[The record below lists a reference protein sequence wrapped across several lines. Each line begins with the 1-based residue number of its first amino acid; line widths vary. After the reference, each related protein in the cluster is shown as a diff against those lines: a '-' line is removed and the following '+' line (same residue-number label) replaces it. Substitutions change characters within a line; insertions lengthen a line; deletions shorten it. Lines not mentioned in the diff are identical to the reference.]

1 MSLNSLCVIHRH
13 KDTGSLASMPNSSKA
28 DPGAETLSGAFYLD
42 TCQRVLWVTTR
53 EIFEK
58 TSATTNWSGYEIFS
72 GIAAYSFL
80 LRVATGLESQVVG
93 ETDVFGQLKEAW
105 RKSSFELDENVDFYI
120 QKIFEDTKEIRSRH
134 LQHLG
139 GVSYGTLVR
148 KFLQTKKNFDPTLL
162 VGAGQLAQSVGPFL
176 LEQEVWIINRS
187 LDKAHALAE
196 ELRREYSARVRVLET
211 MEEQAEG
218 WSKSSQAVVCVPV
231 DEALD
236 PARVELWK
244 KGNLAAGRNRT
255 LLHLGAQKAQSGPWQ
270 QLSGASYLD
279 DIFEL
284 QKAQGEVRSL
294 QIGLALR
301 ACDERAKLRALG
313 NSVSIHHGWEDLAV
327 FA

>member
-1 MSLNSLCVIHRH
+1 MSLKYLCVVHYH
-13 KDTGSLASMPNSSKA
+13 KSAGPLAIRPNG
-28 DPGAETLSGAFYLD
+28 PGAATLAGAFYLD
-42 TCQRVLWVTTR
+42 TCQRVLWVTTQDEFEQAR
-53 EIFEK
+53 E
-58 TSATTNWSGYEIFS
+58 TTDWTGYEVFT
-72 GIAAYSFL
+72 GVAAYSFL

-105 RKSSFELDENVDFYI
+105 RKVTLELDENVDFYI
-120 QKIFEDTKEIRSRH
+120 QKIFEDTKEIRSRY

-148 KFLQTKKNFDPTLL
+148 KFLQTKKNYDPTLL

-176 LEQEVWIINRS
+176 LEQEIWIINRS
-187 LDKAHALAE
+187 IDKAHALAN
-196 ELRREYSARVRVLET
+196 ELKCEYGARVRVLET
-211 MEEQAEG
+211 AEEQAEG

-231 DEALD
+231 DESVD
-236 PARVELWK
+236 PARVELWNQ
-244 KGNLAAGRNRT
+244 GNAAAGRDRT
-255 LLHLGAQKAQSGPWQ
+255 ILHLGAQKTQSGPWQ
-270 QLSGASYLD
+270 SLSGASYLD

>member
-1 MSLNSLCVIHRH
+1 MSLKSLCVIHRH
-13 KDTGSLASMPNSSKA
+13 KARGPLAPSPNSPDAFS
-28 DPGAETLSGAFYLD
+28 LSGAFYLD
-42 TCQRVLWVTTR
+42 TCQRTLWVSMK
-53 EIFEK
+53 EEFERAFE
-58 TSATTNWSGYEIFS
+58 TIDFSGYEVLT
-72 GIAAYSFL
+72 GVAAYSFL
-80 LRVATGLESQVVG
+80 LRVATGLESQVLG

-105 RKSSFELDENVDFYI
+105 RKVSTELDADVDFYI
-120 QKIFEDTKEIRSRH
+120 QKIFEDTKEIRSRY

-148 KFLQTKKNFDPTLL
+148 KFLQTKKNADPTLL

-176 LEQEVWIINRS
+176 LEQEIWIINRS
-187 LDKAHALAE
+187 IDKAHALAE
-196 ELRREYSARVRVLET
+196 ELMREYSARVRVLET
-211 MEEQAEG
+211 QEEQKHG
-218 WSKSSQAVVCVPV
+218 WEVASQAVICVPV

-236 PARVELWK
+236 PARLEIWRE
-244 KGNLAAGRNRT
+244 GNKAAGRDRT
-255 LLHLGAQKAQSGPWQ
+255 ILHLGAQKNQSGPWQ
-270 QLSGASYLD
+270 SLEGASYLD

>member
-13 KDTGSLASMPNSSKA
+13 KAHKLNAPLVSSLHSPDAVS
-28 DPGAETLSGAFYLD
+28 LSGAFYLD
-42 TCQRVLWVTTR
+42 TCQRTLWVAMK
-53 EIFEK
+53 EEFEQVRG
-58 TSATTNWSGYEIFS
+58 SIDWSGYEVFT
-72 GIAAYSFL
+72 GVAAYSFL

-105 RKSSFELDENVDFYI
+105 RKVSFELDEQVDFYI

-148 KFLQTKKNFDPTLL
+148 KFLQSRKNADPTLL
-162 VGAGQLAQSVGPFL
+162 VGAGQLAQSVGSFL

-187 LDKAHALAE
+187 VDKARALAE
-196 ELRREYSARVRVLET
+196 ELKREYSARVRVLET
-211 MEEQAEG
+211 AEEQANG
-218 WSKSSQAVVCVPV
+218 WKVASQAVICVPI
-231 DEALD
+231 DESLD
-236 PARVELWK
+236 PARLEIWRE
-244 KGNLAAGRNRT
+244 GNKVAGKART
-255 LLHLGAQKAQSGPWQ
+255 LLHLGAQKSQSGPWQ
-270 QLSGASYLD
+270 SLEGASYLD

>member
-1 MSLNSLCVIHRH
+1 MASSLPSPDAV
-13 KDTGSLASMPNSSKA
+13 S
-28 DPGAETLSGAFYLD
+28 LSGAFYLD
-42 TCQRVLWVTTR
+42 TCQRTLWVTVK
-53 EIFEK
+53 EEFERVCE
-58 TSATTNWSGYEIFS
+58 TIDWTGYEILT
-72 GIAAYSFL
+72 GVAAYSFL

-105 RKSSFELDENVDFYI
+105 RKAGLELNENVDFYI
-120 QKIFEDTKEIRSRH
+120 QKTFEDTKEIRSRY

-148 KFLQTKKNFDPTLL
+148 KFLQTKKNADPTLL

-176 LEQEVWIINRS
+176 LEQEIWIMNRS
-187 LDKAHALAE
+187 TDKAHALAE
-196 ELRREYSARVRVLET
+196 ELKREYSARVRVLET
-211 MEEQAEG
+211 AEEQALG
-218 WSKSSQAVVCVPV
+218 WRVASQAVICVPV
-231 DEALD
+231 DEAMD
-236 PARVELWK
+236 PARLEIWRE
-244 KGNLAAGRNRT
+244 GNQAAGKART
-255 LLHLGAQKAQSGPWQ
+255 LLHLGAQKNQSGPWQ
-270 QLSGASYLD
+270 TLEGASYLD

>member
-1 MSLNSLCVIHRH
+1 M
-13 KDTGSLASMPNSSKA
+13 
-28 DPGAETLSGAFYLD
+28 LSGAFYLD

-53 EIFEK
+53 DELERSRETID
-58 TSATTNWSGYEIFS
+58 WSGYEIFS
-72 GIAAYSFL
+72 DVVAYSFL

-105 RKSSFELDENVDFYI
+105 RKTSFDLDENVDFYI

-148 KFLQTKKNFDPTLL
+148 KFLQSKRCSDPTLL
-162 VGAGQLAQSVGPFL
+162 VGAGQLAQSVAPFL
-176 LEQEVWIINRS
+176 LEQEIWIINRS
-187 LDKAHALAE
+187 AEKAHALAN
-196 ELRREYSARVRVLET
+196 ELKREYSARVRVLET
-211 MEEQAEG
+211 AEEQAEG
-218 WSKSSQAVVCVPV
+218 WTKSFQAILCVPV

-236 PARVELWK
+236 PARVEMWK
-244 KGNLAAGRNRT
+244 AGNAVAGRNRT
-255 LLHLGAQKAQSGPWQ
+255 LLHLGAQEAQSGPWQ
-270 QLSGASYLD
+270 NLQGASYLD

>member
-1 MSLNSLCVIHRH
+1 MSLNYLCVIHRH
-13 KDTGSLASMPNSSKA
+13 KSAGPLASTPNS
-28 DPGAETLSGAFYLD
+28 PGANTLSGAFYLD
-42 TCQRVLWVTTR
+42 TCQRVVWVTSQD
-53 EIFEK
+53 EFERV
-58 TSATTNWSGYEIFS
+58 SETTDWTGYEVS
-72 GIAAYSFL
+72 TGVAAYSFL

-105 RKSSFELDENVDFYI
+105 RKAAYDLDENVDFYI
-120 QKIFEDTKEIRSRH
+120 QKIFEDTKEIRSRY

-148 KFLQTKKNFDPTLL
+148 KFLQTKKNYDPTLL
-162 VGAGQLAQSVGPFL
+162 VGAGQLAQSVGSFL
-176 LEQEVWIINRS
+176 VEQEIWIINRS
-187 LDKAHALAE
+187 IDKAHALAD
-196 ELRREYSARVRVLET
+196 ELKREHGARVRVLET
-211 MEEQAEG
+211 AEEQAEG
-218 WSKSSQAVVCVPV
+218 WLKSSQAVICVPV
-231 DEALD
+231 EEALD
-236 PARVELWK
+236 PARVELWE
-244 KGNLAAGRNRT
+244 KGNGAAKRNRT

-270 QLSGASYLD
+270 SLSGASYLD

>member
-13 KDTGSLASMPNSSKA
+13 KAAGPLAPSLHSPDAVS
-28 DPGAETLSGAFYLD
+28 LSGAFYLD
-42 TCQRVLWVTTR
+42 TCQRTLWVTTR
-53 EIFEK
+53 DEFE
-58 TSATTNWSGYEIFS
+58 SARALADWSAYEIFT
-72 GIAAYSFL
+72 GVAAYSFL

-105 RKSSFELDENVDFYI
+105 RKVSLELNEDVDFYI
-120 QKIFEDTKEIRSRH
+120 QKIFEDTKEIRSRY

-148 KFLQTKKNFDPTLL
+148 KFLQTKKNADPTLL

-187 LDKAHALAE
+187 IDKAYALAE
-196 ELRREYSARVRVLET
+196 ELKREYSARVRVLET
-211 MEEQAEG
+211 VEEQELG
-218 WSKSSQAVVCVPV
+218 WRVASQAVICVPV
-231 DEALD
+231 EETLD
-236 PARVELWK
+236 PARLEIWRE
-244 KGNLAAGRNRT
+244 GNQAAGKART
-255 LLHLGAQKAQSGPWQ
+255 LLHLGAQKSQSGPWEA
-270 QLSGASYLD
+270 LEGASYLD